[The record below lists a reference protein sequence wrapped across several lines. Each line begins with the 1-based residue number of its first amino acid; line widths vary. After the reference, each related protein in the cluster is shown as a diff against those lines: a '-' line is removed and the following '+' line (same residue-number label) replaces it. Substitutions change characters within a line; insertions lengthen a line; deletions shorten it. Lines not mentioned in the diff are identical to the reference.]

1 MKSMNPSV
9 KQRISALVLSTTLTF
24 GAISLPT
31 PRAEAGVIVAAASS
45 LYVTIPALAI
55 AGMLGGFGTAV
66 GSIYYAIDHRDKA
79 WWAYAFFMLDAELQN
94 GNLQKSLEERYPGID
109 STVAAEIARMVTE
122 KAKETAFDEKGLK
135 EIILTEGDLAPVIDL
150 LAETD
155 PVLGQKLK
163 NELTRATL
171 VK

>member
-1 MKSMNPSV
+1 MKSV
-9 KQRISALVLSTTLTF
+9 KQSVKNRISALVLSTTLTV
-24 GAISLPT
+24 GAISGPS

-79 WWAYAFFMLDAELQN
+79 WWAYAFFMLDAELQS
-94 GNLQKSLEERYPGID
+94 GNLQQNIEQRYPGID
-109 STVAAEIARMVTE
+109 STVAAEIAKMVTE
-122 KAKETAFDEKGLK
+122 KAKETAFNEKGLK
-135 EIILTEGDLAPVIDL
+135 EIMLSEAELAPVIEL

-155 PVLGQKLK
+155 PALGQKLS

>member
-1 MKSMNPSV
+1 MKSM
-9 KQRISALVLSTTLTF
+9 KQRISALVLSTTLTV
-24 GAISLPT
+24 GAISAPT
-31 PRAEAGVIVAAASS
+31 QRAEAGVIVAAASS

-94 GNLQKSLEERYPGID
+94 GNLQQTIEQRYPGID
-109 STVAAEIARMVTE
+109 STVAAEIARIVTE
-122 KAKETAFDEKGLK
+122 KAKETAFDDKGLK
-135 EIILTEGDLAPVIDL
+135 EIILSETDLAPVTDL

-155 PVLGQKLK
+155 PALGQKLK
-163 NELTRATL
+163 NELTHSTL

>member
-1 MKSMNPSV
+1 MKSMNPSI
-9 KQRISALVLSTTLTF
+9 KRRISALILSTTLTF
-24 GAISLPT
+24 GAISGPS

-79 WWAYAFFMLDAELQN
+79 WWAYAFFMLDAELQS
-94 GNLQKSLEERYPGID
+94 GNLQQNIEQRYPGID
-109 STVAAEIARMVTE
+109 STVAAEIARIVTE
-122 KAKETAFDEKGLK
+122 KARQTAFDEKGLK
-135 EIILTEGDLAPVIDL
+135 EILLSEAELAPVTDL

-155 PVLGQKLK
+155 PLLGEKLK